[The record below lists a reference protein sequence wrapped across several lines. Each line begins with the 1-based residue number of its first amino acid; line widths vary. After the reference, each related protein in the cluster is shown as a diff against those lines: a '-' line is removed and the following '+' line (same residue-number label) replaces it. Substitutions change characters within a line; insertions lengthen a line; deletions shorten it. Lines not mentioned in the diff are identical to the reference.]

1 MTDITEQLRAL
12 EKRVAFLEKLEQQL
26 MFNVAGT
33 TKTIATGIITKETGK
48 ITWHKV
54 AVESGLGDDL
64 DTINGGVAGDILLLT
79 AATGSAITLK
89 DGTGNLLLT
98 GDLALNSVSDLAC
111 LFYRGTNWYEVSF
124 SDIS

>member
-12 EKRVAFLEKLEQQL
+12 EKRIAFLEKLERQL

-33 TKTIATGIITKETGK
+33 AKTIASGIITKETGK
-48 ITWHKV
+48 ITWHLING
-54 AVESGLGDDL
+54 ESGFSDNL
-64 DTINGGVAGDILLLT
+64 DTINGGAVGDILFLT
-79 AATGSAITLK
+79 MGNMPIVLK

-98 GDLALNSVSDLAC
+98 GDLTLDNVADLAV

-124 SDIS
+124 SNIA

>member
-1 MTDITEQLRAL
+1 MTDITEQLRML

-33 TKTIATGIITKETGK
+33 TKTIAGGIITKETGK

-54 AVESGLGDDL
+54 EVQLGFVDDL
-64 DTINGGVAGDILLLT
+64 DTINGGIAGDILFIS
-79 AATGSAITLK
+79 SASANVITLK

-124 SDIS
+124 SNIA

>member
-12 EKRVAFLEKLEQQL
+12 EKRVAFLEKLERQL

-33 TKTIATGIITKETGK
+33 TKIIASGEITKETGK
-48 ITWHKV
+48 ITWHV
-54 AVESGLGDDL
+54 VQVQTGFTDDL
-64 DTINGGVAGDILLLT
+64 DTINGGAVGDILFLSP
-79 AATGSAITLK
+79 ANASAVTLK

-98 GDLALNSVSDLAC
+98 GDLLLNHVSDLAC

-124 SDIS
+124 SNIA